1 MCGPQLYGGRT
12 PAERPRAGH
21 ARPLP
26 VHYYQEYY
34 HYGQTQ

>member
-1 MCGPQLYGGRT
+1 MR
-12 PAERPRAGH
+12 PAAVWLADVSGQ

>member
-1 MCGPQLYGGRT
+1 MSGPVVHGKQPFAGSL
-12 PAERPRAGH
+12 RAGH